1 MDSKD
6 RESFI
11 MNSKQLK
18 VLWIAIILITLMAI
32 FPPWVGTKRNESEKF
47 IGFHFIFS
55 QPRYKVHHAA
65 SYRIVNGNRESINP
79 KAYDSHH
86 DYINSRIDLNRF
98 LLQVIPFILIAGGL
112 MYTWK
117 DKNIKKIKDESTPV
131 VSNNDES

>member
-18 VLWIAIILITLMAI
+18 VLWIAIILITLMVI
-32 FPPWVGTKRNESEKF
+32 FPPWVGAKRNENEKF

-55 QPRYKVHHAA
+55 QPKYKVFHGE
-65 SYRIVNGNRESINP
+65 SYRVVNGKREAINP
-79 KAYDSHH
+79 KAYNSHH

-98 LLQVIPFILIAGGL
+98 LIQVIPFILIAGGL

-131 VSNNDES
+131 ISKNDES